1 MKRKVR
7 ILILCK
13 TYPSPSAKHAET
25 SCVAG
30 MDQDGN
36 LIRLYPVP
44 FRLITEDQQFSKWQ
58 WIEALIERNPADH
71 RPESHKISVDSIQV
85 GQRMPSGN
93 WNQRRSWLDKLT
105 VYESFDALE
114 KARIDHNVTL
124 GLIKP
129 QKITALHIRK
139 SASESWTPEEI
150 EKLEAMQRQPSLFD
164 EQEAASIK
172 RLEKVPFHF
181 HYTYECMVDGN
192 AKKHTHK
199 IVDWEASQ
207 LFRNVY
213 RKHGAAGWEAPFRHK
228 LETELPAKDLML
240 LMGTIHRFPAQW
252 LIVSL
257 VYPPKRQTEA
267 LQQISLF

>member
-1 MKRKVR
+1 MPARRWRDLYNVPLQVFLAGLRSLDTVQKRPLDTALMKRKVR

-30 MDQDGN
+30 MDEDGN

-85 GQRMPSGN
+85 GQRLPPGN

-114 KARIDHNVTL
+114 EARVDHNVTL

-172 RLEKVPFHF
+172 TVANTARIMVQDVADIFTVIEKRGFDSP
-181 HYTYECMVDGN
+181 
-192 AKKHTHK
+192 A
-199 IVDWEASQ
+199 IV
-207 LFRNVY
+207 
-213 RKHGAAGWEAPFRHK
+213 
-228 LETELPAKDLML
+228 
-240 LMGTIHRFPAQW
+240 
-252 LIVSL
+252 
-257 VYPPKRQTEA
+257 
-267 LQQISLF
+267 